1 MTLLVQDGCI
11 NLSRCDVR
19 PLCQIDINE
28 ALIVTEVEI
37 RLRAIVS
44 DEYLT
49 VLIGAHRAGINID
62 VRIELLNRHLDAT
75 VLEQSSERSRCNSL
89 AEGRNHAARDEYIL
103 CHIMPPPYPIS
114 SECFRASSCVLL
126 PS

>member
-11 NLSRCDVR
+11 DLSRGDVR
-19 PLCQIDINE
+19 PLRQIDINE
-28 ALIVTEVEI
+28 ALVVTEIEI
-37 RLRAIVS
+37 RLCAVVS
-44 DEYLT
+44 DEHFT

-62 VRIELLNRHLDAT
+62 VRIELLNRHLDAA
-75 VLEQSSERSRCNSL
+75 VLEQPSERSRRYAL
-89 AEGRNHAARDEYIL
+89 AKGRNHAARDEYIL